1 MEPRIQYAKT
11 SDGVSIAYAVRG
23 KGPALVCLRS
33 GIVEF
38 KLEWEVPEFRTWN
51 ERLAQKRMLVQYDNR
66 GTGLSE
72 RDVTDFSL
80 EALQLD
86 IAAVADSLSL
96 GKFAI
101 FATVNT
107 GPVAVAYAARHP
119 DRVSHLI
126 LWCSYA
132 RGSELLKSP
141 QNQALR
147 HLIENW
153 ELYTD
158 TLAHYMFGWLG
169 GEPARRVAARMRESI
184 THETYRAYQAQLNR
198 VDVTDLLPHVKAPTL
213 VLHRRQFP
221 LVSID
226 AATDL
231 ASGIPNAR
239 LALLEG
245 ESAGY
250 ALEDSQ
256 AVLDAIDEFLDE
268 GEEASAELAGADVRT
283 ILFTDMQSST
293 ALTERLGD
301 AAAQDI
307 RRAHNQIVRAALDAN
322 DGREIKHT
330 GDGIMASFS
339 TASSALDSAIAIQRG
354 VASHKEAHTDSPLGV
369 YIGLNAGEPIAEEGD
384 LFGTS
389 INLASRIC
397 DHAEPGQIVAAN
409 VVRELASGK
418 GFLFSDL
425 GETELRG
432 FEDPVRLYEVRWREE
447 S

>member
-1 MEPRIQYAKT
+1 
-11 SDGVSIAYAVRG
+11 
-23 KGPALVCLRS
+23 
-33 GIVEF
+33 
-38 KLEWEVPEFRTWN
+38 
-51 ERLAQKRMLVQYDNR
+51 
-66 GTGLSE
+66 
-72 RDVTDFSL
+72 
-80 EALQLD
+80 
-86 IAAVADSLSL
+86 
-96 GKFAI
+96 
-101 FATVNT
+101 
-107 GPVAVAYAARHP
+107 
-119 DRVSHLI
+119 
-126 LWCSYA
+126 
-132 RGSELLKSP
+132 
-141 QNQALR
+141 
-147 HLIENW
+147 
-153 ELYTD
+153 
-158 TLAHYMFGWLG
+158 MFGWLG

-293 ALTERLGD
+293 ALTELLGD
-301 AAAQDI
+301 AAAQEI

-322 DGREIKHT
+322 SGTEIKHT

-339 TASSALDSAIAIQRG
+339 TASAALNCAIAIQQG
-354 VASHKEAHTDSPLGV
+354 VAAHKEAHPDSPLAV

-389 INLASRIC
+389 INLAARIC
-397 DHAEPGQIVAAN
+397 DRAEPGQILAAD
-409 VVRELASGK
+409 VVRQLAAGK
-418 GFLFSDL
+418 QFLFSDL